1 MAKKGIV
8 TIDQRLCKACGICIE
23 FCPKKVL
30 AAEEPLL
37 KAKVADPDACTAC
50 NMCMLYCPD
59 WAINVA
65 EVGGDGK

>member
-8 TIDQRLCKACGICIE
+8 TIDQRFCKSCGICIE

-30 AAEEPLL
+30 VAEEPLL
-37 KAKVADPDACTAC
+37 KAKVADPEACTAC
-50 NMCMLYCPD
+50 LMCELYCPD
-59 WAINVA
+59 WAINVE